1 MSNARYDLCVIGAG
15 PAGYAGAMR
24 AHDLGKRV
32 ALVEAGK
39 VGGAGVHRG
48 ALSSKT
54 LWHLSNDYVRSRRSD
69 RGYLPG
75 AGELVFDQV
84 MRCVRDATTER
95 SSIFEY
101 QLDALVRPSETGAVV
116 DLHRARAVFTSPHT
130 LELTRADGTTYELA
144 ADRFLIATGSQPR
157 QLPGVEIDGRR
168 ILTSDEIEELP
179 DFPRRMVIVGAG
191 VIGCEYATIF
201 SNFGR
206 TTISMIDRQPRI
218 LPFEDEDVAEVVA
231 RNFEDSGI
239 LIHRSSRLKELRA
252 EGEGVTY
259 VIETGSG
266 ELETHHVDC
275 ALVSIGRVPNTATLR
290 LDRAG
295 VQLNA
300 AGGIVTEGPSEPT
313 SIRPGATVP
322 PPISGSP
329 YGITRAKGA
338 PHIHAAGD
346 VTADVALV
354 NVAELE
360 GRYAVESMFGESPR
374 AIPYESLSSI
384 MFLQPEVASCGLN
397 ELQAQ
402 ARGIAYRVGVVSNQ
416 LVARNVAMR
425 STGGFVKL
433 LADDTG
439 HLLGLRVVGPQ
450 ASSTIQGVSFLM
462 DLGATLDEI
471 DRCVHP
477 HPGVPEGVQ
486 ECARLLLG
494 RSVHKQEV
502 LGGKLLRVSRG

>member
-1 MSNARYDLCVIGAG
+1 MSAAPYDLCVIGAG

-32 ALVEAGK
+32 ALVEMGK

-54 LWHLSNDYVRSRRSD
+54 LWHLSNDYVRSRRDD
-69 RGYLPG
+69 RGYLPCS
-75 AGELVFDQV
+75 GEAVFDDV
-84 MRCVRDATTER
+84 MRCVRDATSER
-95 SSIFEY
+95 ADIFEY
-101 QLDALVRPSETGAVV
+101 QLDALVTPAKNGATV
-116 DLHRARAVFTSPHT
+116 DLHRARAEFTDPHT
-130 LELTRADGTTYELA
+130 LELTREDGSKYELKA
-144 ADRFLIATGSQPR
+144 QHFLVATGSKPR
-157 QLPGVEIDGRR
+157 KLAGVEVDGRR
-168 ILTSDEIEELP
+168 IVTSDEIEDLHA
-179 DFPRRMVIVGAG
+179 FPRSMVIVGSG
-191 VIGCEYATIF
+191 VIGCEYASIF

-206 TTISMIDRQPRI
+206 TKISMIDRQSRI

-231 RNFEDSGI
+231 RNFEESGV
-239 LIHRSSRLKELRA
+239 LIHGSSQLKELRPD
-252 EGEGVTY
+252 GDGVSY
-259 VIETGSG
+259 VIDVGNGRTETY
-266 ELETHHVDC
+266 HVDC
-275 ALVSIGRVPNTATLR
+275 ALVSIGRVPNTASLR

-295 VQLNA
+295 VTLTA
-300 AGGIVTEGPSEPT
+300 AGAVPVEGPSDAS
-313 SIRPGATVP
+313 SIRPGALVTTL
-322 PPISGSP
+322 STAK
-329 YGITRAKGA
+329 YGLTRVVGA

-360 GRYAVESMFGESPR
+360 GRYAVESMFGLTPR
-374 AIPYESLSSI
+374 PISYESLSTI
-384 MFLQPEVASCGLN
+384 MFLQPEVASCGMN
-397 ELQAQ
+397 EMQAK
-402 ARGIAYRVGVVSNQ
+402 ARGIAYRAGVVSNQ

-425 STGGFVKL
+425 STTGFVKL
-433 LADDTG
+433 LADDMG

-477 HPGVPEGVQ
+477 HPGIPEGVQ

-502 LGGKLLRVSRG
+502 LGGKLLRVVRG

>member
-1 MSNARYDLCVIGAG
+1 MSAAPYDLCVIGAG

-32 ALVEAGK
+32 ALVESNK
-39 VGGAGVHRG
+39 IGGAGVHRG

-54 LWHLSNDYVRSRRSD
+54 LWHLSNDYVRSRRND
-69 RGYLPG
+69 RGYLPCS
-75 AGELVFDQV
+75 GEVVFDDV
-84 MRCVRDATTER
+84 MRCVRDATGER
-95 SSIFEY
+95 AGIFEY
-101 QLDALVRPSETGAVV
+101 QLDALATPRADGAVV
-116 DLHRARAVFTSPHT
+116 DLHRARAEFVDAHT
-130 LELTRADGTTYELA
+130 LELTREDGSKYALA
-144 ADRFLIATGSQPR
+144 ANHFLIATGSKPR
-157 QLPGVEIDGRR
+157 PLAGVEIDGRR
-168 ILTSDEIEELP
+168 IVSSDEIEELH
-179 DFPRRMVIVGAG
+179 DFPRSMVVVGSG

-201 SNFGR
+201 TNFGR
-206 TTISMIDRQPRI
+206 TKISMIDRQPRI

-239 LIHRSSRLKELRA
+239 LIHRSSQLKELKPD
-252 EGEGVTY
+252 GDGVAY
-259 VIETGSG
+259 VIDVGGGQT
-266 ELETHHVDC
+266 ETHHVDC
-275 ALVSIGRVPNTATLR
+275 ALVSIGRVPNTASLR

-295 VQLNA
+295 VTLTA
-300 AGGIVTEGPSEPT
+300 AGAVPVDGPSDT
-313 SIRPGATVP
+313 NSIRPGASIPEFTT
-322 PPISGSP
+322 SAK
-329 YGITRAKGA
+329 YGLTRVTGA

-360 GRYAVESMFGESPR
+360 GRYAVESMFGLTPR
-374 AIPYESLSSI
+374 PIPYDALSAI

-397 ELQAQ
+397 EMQAK
-402 ARGIAYRVGVVSNQ
+402 ARGIKYRAGVVSNK

-425 STGGFVKL
+425 STVGFVKL
-433 LADDTG
+433 LADDMG

-477 HPGVPEGVQ
+477 HPGIPEGVQ

-502 LGGKLLRVSRG
+502 LGGKLLRVVHG

>member
-1 MSNARYDLCVIGAG
+1 MSDAAYDLCVLGAG

-32 ALVEAGK
+32 ALVEGGN
-39 VGGAGVHRG
+39 VGGAGVHCG

-69 RGYLPG
+69 RGYLPCS
-75 AGELVFDQV
+75 GEVVFDDV
-84 MRCVRDATTER
+84 MRCVRDATGER
-95 SSIFEY
+95 TAIFEY
-101 QLDALVRPSETGAVV
+101 QLDALATPRDDGGVV
-116 DLHRARAVFTSPHT
+116 ELHRARAVFLDPHT
-130 LELTRADGTTYELA
+130 VELTRPDGSTYTLRS
-144 ADRFLIATGSQPR
+144 DHFLIATGSKPR
-157 QLPGVEIDGRR
+157 SLPGVQVDGRR
-168 ILTSDEIEELP
+168 IVSSDEIETLP
-179 DFPRRMVIVGAG
+179 DFPRSMVVVGSG

-206 TTISMIDRQPRI
+206 TKISMIDRQARI
-218 LPFEDEDVAEVVA
+218 LPFEDEDVAELVS

-239 LIHRSSRLKELRA
+239 RIHRSSQLKDLRTD
-252 EGEGVTY
+252 GDGVTY
-259 VIETGSG
+259 VIDVGNGLTES
-266 ELETHHVDC
+266 HHADC
-275 ALVSIGRVPNTATLR
+275 ALISIGRVPNTASLR

-295 VQLNA
+295 VTL
-300 AGGIVTEGPSEPT
+300 GPSGAVPVDGPSDPH
-313 SIRPGATVP
+313 SIRPGASVP
-322 PPISGSP
+322 ANPSRSQHGL
-329 YGITRAKGA
+329 TRVIGA

-360 GRYAVESMFGESPR
+360 GRYAVESMFGLAPR
-374 AIPYESLSSI
+374 PIPYDALSAI

-397 ELQAQ
+397 EMQAK
-402 ARGIAYRVGVVSNQ
+402 ARGIAYRAGVVSNQ

-425 STGGFVKL
+425 STSGFVKL
-433 LADDTG
+433 LADDRG

-450 ASSTIQGVSFLM
+450 ASSTIQGVSFLI

-477 HPGVPEGVQ
+477 HPGIPEGVQ

-494 RSVHKQEV
+494 RSVHKPDV
-502 LGGKLLRVSRG
+502 LGSKLLRVVRG

>member
-1 MSNARYDLCVIGAG
+1 MSTGRYDLCVIGAG

-32 ALVEAGK
+32 ALVESGK
-39 VGGAGVHRG
+39 VGGAGVHHG

-54 LWHLSNDYVRSRRSD
+54 LWHLSNDYLRSRRSD
-69 RGYLPG
+69 RGYLPCT
-75 AGELVFDQV
+75 GEVAFDKV
-84 MRCVRDATTER
+84 MRCVRDATIER

-101 QLDALVRPSETGAVV
+101 QLDALIRPNEDGGVV
-116 DLHRARAVFTSPHT
+116 ELHRSHAVFTSPHT
-130 LELTRADGTTYELA
+130 LELTRSDGSKYELA
-144 ADRFLIATGSQPR
+144 ADHFLIATGSRPR
-157 QLPGVEIDGRR
+157 ALPGVEIDGRR
-168 ILTSDEIEELP
+168 IVTSDEIEDLP
-179 DFPRRMVIVGAG
+179 DFPRSMVVIGSG
-191 VIGCEYATIF
+191 VIGCEYATVF

-206 TTISMIDRQPRI
+206 TKISMIDRQPRI

-239 LIHRSSRLKELRA
+239 SIHRSSRLLSLQT
-252 EGEGVTY
+252 EGDAVIY
-259 VIETGSG
+259 VIDTGDG
-266 ELETHHVDC
+266 QTETHRVDC
-275 ALVSIGRVPNTATLR
+275 ALVSIGRVPNTGSLG
-290 LDRAG
+290 LERAG

-300 AGGIVTEGPSEPT
+300 AGGIVTDGPSEPT
-313 SIRPGATVP
+313 SIRPGANTP
-322 PPISGSP
+322 TSLSRSP
-329 YGITRAKGA
+329 YGITRATGA

-360 GRYAVESMFGESPR
+360 GRYAVEAMFGQTPR
-374 AIPYESLSSI
+374 PIPYESLSSI

-397 ELQAQ
+397 ELQAK
-402 ARGIAYRVGVVSNQ
+402 ARGIPYRVGVVSNQ
-416 LVARNVAMR
+416 LIARNVAMR
-425 STGGFVKL
+425 ATSGFVKL
-433 LADDTG
+433 LADDMG

-494 RSVHKQEV
+494 RSVHKREV
-502 LGGKLLRVSRG
+502 LGGKLLRVARG